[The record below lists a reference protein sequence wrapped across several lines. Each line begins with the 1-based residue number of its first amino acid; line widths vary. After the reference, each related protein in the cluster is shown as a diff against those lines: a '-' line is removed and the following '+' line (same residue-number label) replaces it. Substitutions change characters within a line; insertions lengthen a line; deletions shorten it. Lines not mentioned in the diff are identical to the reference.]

1 MNEQRR
7 RGNTNEFIDDIPEM
21 MSADQSM
28 PPQQTMHYNAEAAA
42 AAAASAGVDG
52 GIEAQHLNAAL
63 EDASDMQGASSSAAP
78 QKKKK
83 KKKKKKAKEVAED
96 GAALGEEQLAMT
108 ETELAAEEE
117 ARAAELERQER
128 KL

>member
-1 MNEQRR
+1 MDEQRR

-83 KKKKKKAKEVAED
+83 AKEVAED